1 VESKDFF
8 LCRLKV
14 LLSGQRK
21 LIEKGIPIPQKRG
34 ELLREMIRKRP
45 SGVRKDGACWII
57 GNEKD
62 IDNRTVYFR
71 IGKCATKQVPKLED
85 GDFVDS
91 EGVVSE
97 YCHVFLDWE
106 REFCGITHNSR
117 LGSEQTI
124 LSALVFLLN
133 KADLPTEFEM
143 RVEGAIIRDPKPFL
157 EALEKAV
164 LVSSFSME
172 FSKRNLVDESEIRE
186 VLGEFAEELDG
197 EENAVTFKN
206 NRKGLKKGELS
217 RTARATIVAGNK
229 VAMKARMP
237 GERKLRRFSTE
248 KERAVKV
255 AVSVADIEGKPEDVV
270 EVLRGAF
277 GNVLVEKGDAE

>member
-1 VESKDFF
+1 
-8 LCRLKV
+8 
-14 LLSGQRK
+14 
-21 LIEKGIPIPQKRG
+21 
-34 ELLREMIRKRP
+34 
-45 SGVRKDGACWII
+45 
-57 GNEKD
+57 
-62 IDNRTVYFR
+62 
-71 IGKCATKQVPKLED
+71 
-85 GDFVDS
+85 
-91 EGVVSE
+91 
-97 YCHVFLDWE
+97 
-106 REFCGITHNSR
+106 
-117 LGSEQTI
+117 
-124 LSALVFLLN
+124 
-133 KADLPTEFEM
+133 M

-255 AVSVADIEGKPEDVV
+255 TVSVADIEGKPEDVV